1 MRRHGSL
8 VTKLVHFCYRV
19 IHLEMVPY
27 FLTHIHLFDQS
38 EEEMAKHGQTHA
50 QYACYQRYSELL
62 NVYLEAFSRRE
73 GFASVDACF
82 AAVQRAISVDSS
94 TQADLM
100 LAIQDQLQRVE
111 AEINKQRAL
120 LSEARRRAGI
130 TCESSGGSRSTGG
143 GGGRAAGD
151 SGDDDDDDDFASL
164 LAELDAPVD
173 ETEAHDAVVA
183 ASTVEQ
189 SSVPSVVF
197 MLPTRLET
205 LVDSVLKLMTYNS
218 FSEMMRRKAMQLRTM
233 LEAEVKRQQG
243 LARRSRMG
251 GDADSRAEL
260 FAELRERLCELTPN
274 RQDLHMEAS
283 KEMDTESFEGVCSRP
298 SPRAAK
304 RAALPVPP
312 PHAQA
317 HSRSA
322 FRRAYPLL
330 SVRVRAGPDGRRSG
344 FDDERVPHVAAQ
356 ACPLRLQAYSQ
367 PLLPGP
373 RAYREAAQGGAGAS
387 DQGRR
392 TNRWLRRHAAQPR
405 TRGCRS
411 RGTRAPSI
419 SRPHVAHASATT

>member
-1 MRRHGSL
+1 MLLAPRTPFLTHISFSTLFLSRVCPHAARAMRRVGIVS
-8 VTKLVHFCYRV
+8 KLVHFCYRV
-19 IHLEMVPY
+19 IHLEMAPY

-38 EEEMAKHGQTHA
+38 EEEMAKHGQTHE

-82 AAVQRAISVDSS
+82 EAVQRAISTDSS
-94 TQADLM
+94 TQAELM

-111 AEINKQRAL
+111 AEIDKQRAL

-130 TCESSGGSRSTGG
+130 SESGEGSS
-143 GGGRAAGD
+143 GGGRAADD
-151 SGDDDDDDDFASL
+151 SGGDDDDFASL

-173 ETEAHDAVVA
+173 EAEAHDAVAA

-205 LVDSVLKLMTYNS
+205 LVDSVLKLTTYES
-218 FSEMMRRKAMQLRTM
+218 FSEMMRRKAIQLRTM

-283 KEMDTESFEGVCSRP
+283 KEMDTESFEGVRVRPRRAPRERGALLLPPHHACTLAHTHAPFRRLPP
-298 SPRAAK
+298 SPRP
-304 RAALPVPP
+304 RARRPSRTSTRIRRRARTACRCASSSASSSSVFTTSAP
-312 PHAQA
+312 QA
-317 HSRSA
+317 TSRS
-322 FRRAYPLL
+322 
-330 SVRVRAGPDGRRSG
+330 
-344 FDDERVPHVAAQ
+344 
-356 ACPLRLQAYSQ
+356 
-367 PLLPGP
+367 
-373 RAYREAAQGGAGAS
+373 
-387 DQGRR
+387 
-392 TNRWLRRHAAQPR
+392 
-405 TRGCRS
+405 
-411 RGTRAPSI
+411 
-419 SRPHVAHASATT
+419 